1 MIVRIVRL
9 HIDEARLE
17 AFDALFWRHRDAIA
31 SQPGCFGVELMSAKD
46 HPGVRATLSRWKDVD
61 ALNAYRASEVFGE
74 VWPATKAL
82 FADAPEV
89 WTYTLEKGG
98 DGAIFGP

>member
-9 HIDEARLE
+9 HIDEARSA
-17 AFDALFWRHRDAIA
+17 AFDALFWQHRDAIA
-31 SQPGCFGVELMSAKD
+31 SQPGCLGVELMSVKD
-46 HPGVRATLSRWKDVD
+46 QPGVRATLSRWESVD
-61 ALNAYRASEVFGE
+61 ALNAYRASKVFGE

-89 WTYTLEKGG
+89 WTYELEKGG